1 MPIAF
6 CEEVSMAIKIVDRLS
21 GRVRVLN
28 NLYDTVEI
36 SGERVVVTTYMGD
49 TQEYTKDDVEIETGF
64 YDQVFQL
71 PNGNTFIRR
80 S

>member
-1 MPIAF
+1 
-6 CEEVSMAIKIVDRLS
+6 MAIKIVDRLS

-28 NLYDTVEI
+28 NLFDTVEI

-49 TQEYTKDDVEIETGF
+49 TRVYPRDDVDIETGF
-64 YDQVFQL
+64 YDQVVQL

>member
-1 MPIAF
+1 
-6 CEEVSMAIKIVDRLS
+6 MAIKIVDRLS

-49 TQEYTKDDVEIETGF
+49 TQEYTKDDVEIETGY
-64 YDQVFQL
+64 YDQVLQL

>member
-1 MPIAF
+1 
-6 CEEVSMAIKIVDRLS
+6 MAIKIVDRLS

-28 NLYDTVEI
+28 NLFDTVEI

-49 TQEYTKDDVEIETGF
+49 TRVYTRDDVDIETGF
-64 YDQVFQL
+64 YDQVVQL

>member
-1 MPIAF
+1 
-6 CEEVSMAIKIVDRLS
+6 MAIKIVDRLS